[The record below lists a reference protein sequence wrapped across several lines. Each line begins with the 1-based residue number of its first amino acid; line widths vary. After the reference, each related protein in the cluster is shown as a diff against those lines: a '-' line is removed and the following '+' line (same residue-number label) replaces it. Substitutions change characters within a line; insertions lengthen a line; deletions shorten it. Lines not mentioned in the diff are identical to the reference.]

1 MKILFYAY
9 LQLLLIS
16 MNTVNVATGRV
27 LPSIILSFLIGI
39 AWCVGVKGVATGS
52 LKEKLMYCTG
62 CCLGCG
68 SGVILSNALIQE
80 QRYNDNMKIKIL
92 HPFSSHDNYFKFT
105 LNAEFYWLP
114 WYRKC
119 RDEDIWTESKDAVYY
134 NYFGWTWFTMSWMS
148 VK

>member
-1 MKILFYAY
+1 
-9 LQLLLIS
+9 
-16 MNTVNVATGRV
+16 
-27 LPSIILSFLIGI
+27 
-39 AWCVGVKGVATGS
+39 
-52 LKEKLMYCTG
+52 
-62 CCLGCG
+62 
-68 SGVILSNALIQE
+68 
-80 QRYNDNMKIKIL
+80 MKIKIL
-92 HPFSSHDNYFKFT
+92 HPFSNHDNYFKFT